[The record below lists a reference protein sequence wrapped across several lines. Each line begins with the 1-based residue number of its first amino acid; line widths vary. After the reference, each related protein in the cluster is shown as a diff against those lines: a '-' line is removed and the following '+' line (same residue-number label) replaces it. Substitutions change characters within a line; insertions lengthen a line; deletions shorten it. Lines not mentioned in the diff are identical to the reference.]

1 MAAACPAVPQPMM
14 QTDRG
19 FEVSPWDKPKRIGA
33 NHAACR
39 PVRSAVEHRI
49 CLECAYPV
57 KDLPKCPECGQDVD
71 SVTLRVW
78 NVRRDLLEQRSRT
91 LRTSLAVLL
100 GAVLLCGFG
109 MYGLCT
115 GPTWGIG
122 RMSAAL
128 TDHWVAN
135 VLGAILLPSIAV
147 VGAWLAPLPL
157 LYFAKP
163 HNRLPVACIW
173 EASMWRFHVPWMAI
187 CVMGPI
193 FAALISIPFATVA
206 YQFVAMAVLLIAWI
220 SIGLVMAITWVQTV
234 KRRLHDASLLHAAP
248 GVWLILWGV
257 PMFLASGML
266 GAFAGMFS
274 TVRSMEL
281 WGTPGLF

>member
-1 MAAACPAVPQPMM
+1 M
-14 QTDRG
+14 
-19 FEVSPWDKPKRIGA
+19 
-33 NHAACR
+33 
-39 PVRSAVEHRI
+39 EHRI

-71 SVTLRVW
+71 AVTLRVW
-78 NVRRDLLEQRSRT
+78 NVRRDLRDQRMRT
-91 LRTSLAVLL
+91 LRTTLGVLF

-135 VLGAILLPSIAV
+135 VLGAVLLPSIAV

-163 HNRLPVACIW
+163 HNRLPIACIW

-193 FAALISIPFATVA
+193 FGAFAAFPSLTVQIVGA
-206 YQFVAMAVLLIAWI
+206 LALFVAWIGLGLLIAF
-220 SIGLVMAITWVQTV
+220 TWVQSV
-234 KRRLHDASLLHAAP
+234 KRRLHEASLLHAAP

-257 PMFLASGML
+257 PMFLASGAL
-266 GAFAGMFS
+266 GFFAGMFA
-274 TVRSMEL
+274 TVRCMEL
-281 WGTPGLF
+281 WGTPGQF